1 MESVIKKNIIVNAVS
16 LKNGGARTIL
26 LQFFNQL
33 ILKQN
38 DFRDFD
44 FYLFIC
50 DGVELDARDIP
61 ISLQIVHLPVNNI
74 VERVNWEVFG
84 LRKWIKE
91 KDLNVSLFVSLQS
104 IGFFFNDKNQ
114 LIYYHNPIP
123 VYPKRWNIWKKNET
137 KLWIYKTIFKKIMR
151 WSYNDNSVF
160 IAQVKWVE
168 QALKD
173 TFYINGDQIHIIK
186 PDISSFQNRI
196 HFLNDNGAHQSDPN
210 YIYFPATEYPYKNHL
225 FIVNILS
232 RLLQTAPNEEPLLST
247 WKIIFTLDV
256 NTSSIYQIIKQRGL
270 EKYFLFTGHVSYN
283 EAMKYYQ
290 KSKLILF
297 PSYIETFGLP
307 LIEAAFFGKKILA
320 SDLSFVSEVLP
331 DYDGLQM
338 IPLTDEDAWV
348 KALLDNI
355 NHAASFDSYLPNYET
370 GWDDFFGLIKRYS

>member
-1 MESVIKKNIIVNAVS
+1 MGSVIKKNIIVNAVS

-38 DFRDFD
+38 DFKDFD
-44 FYLFIC
+44 FYLFVC
-50 DGVELDARDIP
+50 DGVVLEARDIP
-61 ISLQIVHLPVNNI
+61 ESIQIVHLPVNNI
-74 VERVNWEVFG
+74 VDRIKWEVSG

-91 KDLNVSLFVSLQS
+91 KHLNVSLFVSLQS
-104 IGFFFNDKNQ
+104 IGFFFNNKNQ

-123 VYPKRWNIWKKNET
+123 VYPKRWNIWKKSET
-137 KLWIYKTIFKKIMR
+137 KLWIYKTIFRKIMK
-151 WSYNDNSVF
+151 WSYNDNSIF
-160 IAQVKWVE
+160 IAQVKWVK
-168 QALKD
+168 QALVD
-173 TFYINGDQIHIIK
+173 TFHIKDDQIHIIK

-196 HFLNDNGAHQSDPN
+196 HFLKDSDAHQSDLN

-225 FIVNILS
+225 FIVNVLS
-232 RLLQTAPNEEPLLST
+232 RLLEIAPAEERLLST

-256 NTSSIYQIIKQRGL
+256 NTSGIYQIIKQRGL
-270 EKYFLFTGHVSYN
+270 EKYFLFTGHVSYD
-283 EAMKYYQ
+283 EAMAYYQ

-320 SDLSFVSEVLP
+320 SDLSFVSEVLH
-331 DYDGLQM
+331 DYNGLQM
-338 IPLTDEDAWV
+338 ITLTDEDAWA

-355 NHAASFDSYLPNYET
+355 NHTTSFDSYLPDYET
-370 GWDDFFGLIKRYS
+370 GWNDFFDLIKRYA